1 MATAARTRMI
11 VRSRP
16 IARAYRGCMAA
27 PVPLS
32 VLDVCPVRAG
42 ESAAQAL
49 AETVDL
55 ARAVEA
61 LGFRRYWLAEHHN
74 TAGIASSAPEVLIT
88 HVANATATI
97 RVGSGGIMLPNHS
110 PLKVAETFR
119 TLGALFPDRIDLGI
133 GRAPG
138 TDLTTALALRRSRE
152 AVTTDQFPQLLG
164 ELLAFFEDDFPEQ
177 HPFRSVQA
185 APAGVDTP
193 PLFLL
198 GSSDYSAN
206 VSAQLG
212 LGFAFARHIN
222 PGPAAQMLR
231 AYRDGFQPGDFGTE
245 PYAILGISAL
255 CADTAAEAEHLAA
268 PLDLAW
274 LRIGQG
280 KRGPS
285 PTFEEALAYE
295 YTPAEEAMRRA
306 NRARHLVGD
315 AGTVAEQVRALAASA
330 NADEVMVL
338 TMAPDAATRLRSY
351 ELLAAELRV

>member
-1 MATAARTRMI
+1 MAT
-11 VRSRP
+11 SSS
-16 IARAYRGCMAA
+16 A
-27 PVPLS
+27 PALS

-42 ESAAQAL
+42 EHPSQAL
-49 AETVDL
+49 AETVEL
-55 ARAVEA
+55 ARTVEA

-88 HVANATATI
+88 HVADATSTI

-152 AVTTDQFPQLLG
+152 AITTDQFPQLLG
-164 ELLAFFEDDFPEQ
+164 ELLAFFEEDFPDN

-198 GSSDYSAN
+198 GSSDYGAN
-206 VSAQLG
+206 VAAQLG

-222 PGPAAQMLR
+222 PGPAVQMLR
-231 AYRDGFQPGDFGTE
+231 AYRDGFRPGDFGTE
-245 PYAILGISAL
+245 PYAILGVSAL
-255 CADTAAEAEHLAA
+255 CADTAEEAERLAA

-280 KRGPS
+280 RRGPAPS
-285 PTFEEALAYE
+285 FEEALAYE

-306 NRARHLVGD
+306 NRARHVIGD
-315 AGTVAEQVRALAASA
+315 AASVADQLHTLAAGA
-330 NADEVMVL
+330 QADEVMVL
-338 TMAPDAATRLRSY
+338 TMAPDAATRRHSY
-351 ELLAAELRV
+351 ELLAAALAS